1 MHSSNILKGFRG
13 KRLLTQDNMA
23 KRLGISRQI
32 YNGYENDLTH
42 CELDLI
48 MKILSNLEI
57 SENELSEFLIA
68 LKQDYMSYNRL
79 EELTEKEGG

>member
-23 KRLGISRQI
+23 ERLNISRQM
-32 YNGYENDLTH
+32 YNVYENDLTH

-57 SENELSEFLIA
+57 NDVELAEFLNA
-68 LKQDYMSYNRL
+68 LKQDYLSY
-79 EELTEKEGG
+79 ELVSNDNKN

>member
-13 KRLLTQDNMA
+13 KRLLTQDNIA
-23 KRLGISRQI
+23 KKLGISRQI
-32 YNGYENDLTH
+32 YNVYENDLTH

-57 SENELSEFLIA
+57 NEIELMEFLNA
-68 LKQDYMSYNRL
+68 LKQDYMSYNIQVQS
-79 EELTEKEGG
+79 ENGG

>member
-23 KRLGISRQI
+23 ERLKISRQM
-32 YNGYENDLTH
+32 YNIYENDLTH

-48 MKILSNLEI
+48 MKILSSLKI
-57 SENELSEFLIA
+57 SDSELVEFLNA
-68 LKQDYMSYNRL
+68 LKQDYMSY
-79 EELTEKEGG
+79 ELQNKKVT

>member
-13 KRLLTQDNMA
+13 KRLLTQDNLA

-48 MKILSNLEI
+48 MRILSNLKI
-57 SENELSEFLIA
+57 SDSELSEFLNA
-68 LKQDYMSYNRL
+68 LKQDYLSYNAQQDL
-79 EELTEKEGG
+79 EKEGG